1 MRLSDSE
8 INTIRKLARKF
19 FGEDAHI
26 FLFGSRVDDS
36 RRGGDI
42 DLLVRSKKKKD
53 LILSAKIDF
62 LTELKLEIGDQKIDL
77 VIENSDDKSKSFF
90 YKTAKKKGI
99 RLC

>member
-90 YKTAKKKGI
+90 CKTAKKKGI